1 VHFSLMLT
9 DKQVAELEYE
19 VIPASLKAHL
29 TRLLR
34 RGKAASLDTPSIY
47 WQNDVINRARTIAE
61 LSIYVL
67 EPDDLGNY
75 MPQEYAWHRSEFELC
90 VRRLNSVQ
98 FVEFVAEI
106 VKDDWLDLDV
116 ANSLLSKANTSV
128 VLEWGDSFDQR
139 LLVHVHP
146 VADLNADLEQDKRP
160 NVRTLVA
167 RLDRELAAGDHSAV
181 LHCSAVIF
189 ETVAKDVVGLPTI
202 ANQTLGSFFDRYRA
216 DSSLPEPILDYILAV
231 YQRRNTEPLAGH
243 GQVDE
248 PTISKSE
255 AELLTVLTKA
265 FITYE
270 TRMTQ
275 SESSSS

>member
-1 VHFSLMLT
+1 MDFPLLLS

-19 VIPASLKAHL
+19 VIPTSLKTHL

-34 RGKAASLDTPSIY
+34 RGKAASPDTLPIY

-61 LSIYVL
+61 LPIAVL
-67 EPDDLGNY
+67 ESDDLGEY
-75 MPQEYAWHRSEFELC
+75 MLQEYAWHRSEFELC

-98 FVEFVAEI
+98 FIEFVAEI
-106 VKDDWLDLDV
+106 VEDRWLDLEV
-116 ANSLLSKANTSV
+116 ANSLLIKANTSV
-128 VLEWGDSFDQR
+128 ILEWDDSFDQR

-146 VADLNADLEQDKRP
+146 VADLNADLEQDHRA

-189 ETVAKDVVGLPTI
+189 ETVAKDVVGIPTV
-202 ANQTLGSFFDRYRA
+202 ANQTLGGFFDRYRA
-216 DSSLPEPILDYILAV
+216 DSSLPEPVLDYILAV
-231 YQRRNTEPLAGH
+231 YQRRNTEPIAGH

-255 AELLTVLTKA
+255 AEMLTVLTKA

>member
-1 VHFSLMLT
+1 VYFPLMLT

-19 VIPASLKAHL
+19 VIPTSRKAHL

-34 RGKAASLDTPSIY
+34 RGKAASPDTPSIY

-67 EPDDLGNY
+67 EPDDLGDY

-106 VKDDWLDLDV
+106 VEDDWLDLDV

-189 ETVAKDVVGLPTI
+189 ETVAKDVVGIPTI
-202 ANQTLGSFFDRYRA
+202 ANQTLGGFFDRYRA

-248 PTISKSE
+248 TTISKSE

>member
-1 VHFSLMLT
+1 MYFPLMLT

-19 VIPASLKAHL
+19 VIPTSRKAHL

-34 RGKAASLDTPSIY
+34 RGKAASPDTPSIY

-67 EPDDLGNY
+67 EPDDLGDY

-106 VKDDWLDLDV
+106 VEDDWLDLDV

-189 ETVAKDVVGLPTI
+189 ETVAKDVVGIPTI
-202 ANQTLGSFFDRYRA
+202 ANQTLGGFFDRYRA

-248 PTISKSE
+248 TTISKSE

>member
-1 VHFSLMLT
+1 MDFPLMLT
-9 DKQVAELEYE
+9 DKQVVELEYE
-19 VIPASLKAHL
+19 VIPTSLKTHL

-34 RGKAASLDTPSIY
+34 RGKAAAPDTLPIY

-61 LSIYVL
+61 LPIYVL
-67 EPDDLGNY
+67 ESDDLGEY

-98 FVEFVAEI
+98 FIELVAEI
-106 VKDDWLDLDV
+106 VEDDWLDLDV

-146 VADLNADLEQDKRP
+146 VADLNADLEQDQRP

-189 ETVAKDVVGLPTI
+189 ETVAKDVVGIPTI
-202 ANQTLGSFFDRYRA
+202 ANQTLGGFFDRYRA

-248 PTISKSE
+248 PTISNSE
-255 AELLTVLTKA
+255 AEMLTVLTKA

-275 SESSSS
+275 SKSSSS

>member
-1 VHFSLMLT
+1 MLT

-19 VIPASLKAHL
+19 VIPTSRKAHL

-34 RGKAASLDTPSIY
+34 RGKAASPDTPSIY

-67 EPDDLGNY
+67 EPDDLGDY

-106 VKDDWLDLDV
+106 VEDDWLDLDV

-189 ETVAKDVVGLPTI
+189 ETVAKDVVGIPTI
-202 ANQTLGSFFDRYRA
+202 ANQTLGGFFDRYRA

-248 PTISKSE
+248 TTISKSE